1 MIHASG
7 PVLVIAAHPDDE
19 VLGCGGTVAR
29 LAAEGR
35 EVQIAILVEGLTSRD
50 DQRDAVKH
58 AAALAGLKSTARHV
72 ASLLGA
78 RALHSFDL
86 PDNRLDTVAM
96 LDVVKI
102 CESLIQ
108 RIQPTVVLTHHAGDL
123 NVDHRVI
130 AQAVLTATRP
140 IAGRPVLQVIA
151 FEVASST
158 EWAFQRIEPLF
169 RPNLFVDIETTL
181 TRKIAA
187 MKAYDGEY
195 RPFPH
200 PRSAEALQAQAK
212 RWGSTA
218 GLMAAEAFEIVR
230 SITR

>member
-1 MIHASG
+1 MIHSTG

-19 VLGCGGTVAR
+19 VLGCGGTIAR

-50 DQRDAVKH
+50 EQRDADKH
-58 AAALAGLKSTARHV
+58 AVALAGLRITAQHV
-72 ASLLGA
+72 VTLLGA
-78 RALHSFDL
+78 RALHTFGL

-102 CESLIQ
+102 CESLIE

-140 IAGRPVLQVIA
+140 IAGGPVLQVIA

-169 RPNLFVDIETTL
+169 RPNLFVDIEATL
-181 TRKIAA
+181 PHKIAA
-187 MKAYDGEY
+187 MKAYDGEC
-195 RPFPH
+195 RAFPH
-200 PRSAEALQAQAK
+200 PRSPEALEAQAR
-212 RWGSTA
+212 RWGATA
-218 GLMAAEAFEIVR
+218 GLMAAEAFEIAR

>member
-1 MIHASG
+1 MIHSHG

-19 VLGCGGTVAR
+19 VLGCGGTIAR

-35 EVQIAILVEGLTSRD
+35 DVQIAILVEGLTSRD
-50 DQRDAVKH
+50 AQRDAAKH
-58 AAALAGLKSTARHV
+58 AAALAELRATAQRV
-72 ASLLGA
+72 ATSLGA
-78 RALHSFDL
+78 RALHTSGL
-86 PDNRLDTVAM
+86 PDNRLDTVPM

-102 CESLIQ
+102 CESLIET
-108 RIQPTVVLTHHAGDL
+108 IQPTVIFTHHAGDL

-130 AQAVLTATRP
+130 SQAVLTATRP
-140 IAGRPVLQVIA
+140 IAARPVLQVIA

-158 EWAFQRIEPLF
+158 EWSFQQIAPPF
-169 RPNLFVDIETTL
+169 RPNLFVDIAATL
-181 TRKIAA
+181 PQKIAA

-200 PRSAEALQAQAK
+200 PRSAEALEAQAK

-218 GLMAAEAFEIVR
+218 GLMAAEAFQIVR
-230 SITR
+230 SIVR

>member
-1 MIHASG
+1 MIHPSG

-19 VLGCGGTVAR
+19 VLGCGGTIAR

-35 EVQIAILVEGLTSRD
+35 EVQVAILVEGLTSRD
-50 DQRDAVKH
+50 DQRDAGKH
-58 AAALAGLKSTARHV
+58 AAALADLRSTARRV
-72 ASLLGA
+72 STLLGA
-78 RALHSFDL
+78 RELRTFGL

-96 LDVVKI
+96 LDIVKI
-102 CESLIQ
+102 CESLIES
-108 RIQPTVVLTHHAGDL
+108 IQPTVVLTHHAGDL

-130 AQAVLTATRP
+130 SQAVLTATRP
-140 IAGRPVLQVIA
+140 TAGRPVLQVIA

-158 EWAFQRIEPLF
+158 EWAFQCIEPLF

-181 TRKIAA
+181 ARKIAA

-200 PRSAEALQAQAK
+200 PRSAEALDAQAK

-230 SITR
+230 SIAR